1 MPFKITKDSRIQWFQ
16 IRIIHR
22 IIGTNYYLHKIK
34 YNDNPLCTFCKNEN
48 ETIEH
53 LFWQCSFVKDI
64 IDIYFKTKKNI
75 FPSLT
80 ADEMIFG
87 LTDESPLSKTKNLIL
102 IYFKMYIYQCRMQKS
117 IPTVFGA
124 KKYITYCYNIEKE
137 TAMINNNVETFNS
150 AWNSYLIF
158 LYAD

>member
-1 MPFKITKDSRIQWFQ
+1 
-16 IRIIHR
+16 
-22 IIGTNYYLHKIK
+22 
-34 YNDNPLCTFCKNEN
+34 
-48 ETIEH
+48 
-53 LFWQCSFVKDI
+53 
-64 IDIYFKTKKNI
+64 
-75 FPSLT
+75 
-80 ADEMIFG
+80 
-87 LTDESPLSKTKNLIL
+87 
-102 IYFKMYIYQCRMQKS
+102 MQKS